1 MDLLSGCSYIPAYVS
16 SSIRLTG
23 FWQSSALYLDTT
35 CEDSETAGSDC
46 EPLDWFKEMEV
57 LQTSP
62 CGIPET
68 FKTPGHAGTPAPKF
82 PDPFGTLWDPPQR
95 KRNLQKHQRNH
106 QIECPEHAETSRTTP
121 ESAPDTPGTSP
132 EPAPEQAYRGRFTV
146 LADLGSVFLWLIE
159 LASWLKLL
167 GRFVLRTTSK
177 STGALELL

>member
-23 FWQSSALYLDTT
+23 FWQSSALYSDTT

-68 FKTPGHAGTPAPKF
+68 FKTPRSHAGTPKF

-95 KRNLQKHQRNH
+95 KRNLQNTN
-106 QIECPEHAETSRTTP
+106 ETTKLNVRSTLKP
-121 ESAPDTPGTSP
+121 P
-132 EPAPEQAYRGRFTV
+132 EPLQNPHRTLLEPLQNLHRNRLTGGDLQSWQI
-146 LADLGSVFLWLIE
+146 LAVSSCGLLNWPPDWSCWDGSC
-159 LASWLKLL
+159 
-167 GRFVLRTTSK
+167 
-177 STGALELL
+177 

>member
-68 FKTPGHAGTPAPKF
+68 FKTPRSHAGTPKF

-95 KRNLQKHQRNH
+95 KRNLQNTNETTKLNVRSTLNRLTGGDLQSW
-106 QIECPEHAETSRTTP
+106 QILAVSSCGLLNWP
-121 ESAPDTPGTSP
+121 PDWSCW
-132 EPAPEQAYRGRFTV
+132 
-146 LADLGSVFLWLIE
+146 DGSC
-159 LASWLKLL
+159 
-167 GRFVLRTTSK
+167 
-177 STGALELL
+177 